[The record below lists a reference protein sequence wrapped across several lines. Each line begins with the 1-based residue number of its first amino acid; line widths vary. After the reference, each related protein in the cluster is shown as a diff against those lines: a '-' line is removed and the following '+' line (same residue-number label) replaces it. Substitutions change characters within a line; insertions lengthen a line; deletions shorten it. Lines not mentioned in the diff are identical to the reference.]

1 MNASAQ
7 TTNAFAAAGTND
19 IRPIKPPVPVG
30 ADFLSLWGILVALAV
45 AAALAGVLW
54 SLKRK
59 SAPALTPEPAHV
71 RARRKLMSALALLDQ
86 PRLFCIAVSDTLR
99 TYLEERFDFRAPERT
114 TEEFMNELQAT
125 PLLNTEQRRSLGAF
139 LEQCD
144 LVKFAKHEPTQS
156 ELGDLHAAAL
166 RLVTETEPPPP
177 AAVPPVFA
185 PPKLDRTS

>member
-1 MNASAQ
+1 MNALAQ
-7 TTNAFAAAGTND
+7 TTNAFAAPGTND
-19 IRPIKPPVPVG
+19 IRAIKPPVPVG
-30 ADFLSLWGILVALAV
+30 VDFLSLWGILAALAV

-59 SAPALTPEPAHV
+59 SEPPLAPEPAHA
-71 RARRKLMSALALLDQ
+71 RARRKLMAALALLDQ

-139 LEQCD
+139 LGQCD
-144 LVKFAKHEPTQS
+144 LVKFAKHEPTRS
-156 ELGDLHAAAL
+156 ELGYLHAAAL

-177 AAVPPVFA
+177 TAAPPVFA
-185 PPKLDRTS
+185 PPKLDRTA